1 MEEFVIEAVRAER
14 LRQAS
19 GVDMEQFVASLVK
32 PTAAMARAPISK
44 FHVGAVGLGSS
55 GRIFRGVNLEFKGL
69 PLNHSVHAEQFLVA
83 NAAQN
88 GEKKLIF
95 IAVSAA
101 PCGHCRQF
109 LQELRAAGD
118 IRILVTDGKDPE
130 PQPLSYFLPHRF
142 GPEDLL
148 HKDFPLLLES
158 RSNGLHPTL
167 TSASAAPVV
176 AAPNGSICTKCD
188 REIAQNALEAAN
200 NSYAPY
206 SRCPSGITLATK
218 TGESFSGYYMESAAY
233 NPGLPPL
240 QAAIVAFVCDGGRD
254 YDEIET
260 AILVETKDAAVQQ
273 APTVHLAL
281 EKIAPSCT
289 LHVYEVSAGSKF

>member
-19 GVDMEQFVASLVK
+19 GVGMEQFVASLVK

-88 GEKKLIF
+88 GEKKLVF

-167 TSASAAPVV
+167 TSASATPVKSV
-176 AAPNGSICTKCD
+176 FSELQ
-188 REIAQNALEAAN
+188 RSALEAAN

-240 QAAIVAFVCDGGRD
+240 QAAIVAFVCEGGGD

>member
-19 GVDMEQFVASLVK
+19 GVGMEQFVASLVK

-88 GEKKLIF
+88 GEKKLVF

-167 TSASAAPVV
+167 TSASATPVKSV
-176 AAPNGSICTKCD
+176 FSELQ
-188 REIAQNALEAAN
+188 RSALEAAN

-240 QAAIVAFVCDGGRD
+240 QAAIVAFVCEGGGD

-289 LHVYEVSAGSKF
+289 LHVYEVS

>member
-19 GVDMEQFVASLVK
+19 GVGMEQFVASLVK

-88 GEKKLIF
+88 GEKKLVF

-167 TSASAAPVV
+167 TSASATPVKSV
-176 AAPNGSICTKCD
+176 FSELQ
-188 REIAQNALEAAN
+188 RSALEAAN

-240 QAAIVAFVCDGGRD
+240 QAAIVAFVCDGGGD

-260 AILVETKDAAVQQ
+260 AVLVETKDAAVQQ

>member
-88 GEKKLIF
+88 GEKKLVF

-167 TSASAAPVV
+167 TSASATPVV

-188 REIAQNALEAAN
+188 HEIAQNGASPTAGTQ
-200 NSYAPY
+200 NSV
-206 SRCPSGITLATK
+206 L
-218 TGESFSGYYMESAAY
+218 
-233 NPGLPPL
+233 
-240 QAAIVAFVCDGGRD
+240 
-254 YDEIET
+254 
-260 AILVETKDAAVQQ
+260 
-273 APTVHLAL
+273 H
-281 EKIAPSCT
+281 SCT
-289 LHVYEVSAGSKF
+289 LHANFNPQILLS